1 MLQGIEIIFEDRDK
15 MMAHLKKKTYKE
27 YTENFIQN
35 HGHYFEEMTTYVE
48 GAKDK
53 EAAAKEIGECLAS
66 AVKKTFVNKKGKIG
80 ARTQSDLN
88 FFMIYYVFPTIL
100 AAEANMLRQLRMVY
114 VRYGKAVLLIVIS
127 VIQTM
132 IHYMIHS
139 VKKYLVFFNAKT

>member
-100 AAEANMLRQLRMVY
+100 SSGSEY
-114 VRYGKAVLLIVIS
+114 
-127 VIQTM
+127 
-132 IHYMIHS
+132 
-139 VKKYLVFFNAKT
+139 AKTIADGVC